1 MDAILVSDARH
12 TRAPARIGR
21 CDDGVTGRRVFR
33 LPLLPLPLL
42 LLSGVISVS
51 VVVGCALAAHYRA
64 MLDFRGTVKGASA
77 FVLINNNKRRW

>member
-12 TRAPARIGR
+12 TRAPAHIGR

-33 LPLLPLPLL
+33 LPLPLLLL

>member
-33 LPLLPLPLL
+33 LPLPLLLL

>member
-33 LPLLPLPLL
+33 LRLLLLLL